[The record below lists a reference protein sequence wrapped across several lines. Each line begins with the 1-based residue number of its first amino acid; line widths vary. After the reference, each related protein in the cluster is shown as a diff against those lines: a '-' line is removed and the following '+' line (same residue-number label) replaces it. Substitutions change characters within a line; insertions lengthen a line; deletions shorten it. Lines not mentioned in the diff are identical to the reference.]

1 MDERYDRAVSNL
13 PPLPSTPSPPPWP
26 PTAPSMP
33 KGRRPRFV
41 ILAIALVVVTGI
53 AIAGWFLPLPE
64 NKPSASSP
72 APKYTD
78 EQVSDAKSKV
88 CAAYEKVHHAVLVA
102 SARNGGSD
110 PTAQLAVATA
120 VRQALDVGRGYL
132 LTTLAEEP
140 ASPPD
145 LAAAVR
151 KLAGLFEVLAVD
163 YLAEVGDS
171 ELEPSLRASDDTTV
185 TIEGLCK

>member
-1 MDERYDRAVSNL
+1 
-13 PPLPSTPSPPPWP
+13 
-26 PTAPSMP
+26 MP
-33 KGRRPRFV
+33 KVRWPTFV
-41 ILAIALVVVTGI
+41 ILAIALAVVTGI
-53 AIAGWFLPLPE
+53 AIAGWFLPLSE
-64 NKPSASSP
+64 NKPSAASP
-72 APKYTD
+72 APRYTD
-78 EQVSDAKSKV
+78 QQVSDAKSKV
-88 CAAYEKVHHAVLVA
+88 CSAYQKVHHAVLVA

-132 LTTLAEEP
+132 LTTVAEEP
-140 ASPPD
+140 ATPPD

-163 YLAEVGDS
+163 YLAEVSDS
-171 ELEPSLRASDDTTV
+171 ELEPSLRASDDATL